1 MKLSKIIIETTIF
14 TVSIIGVHFL
24 PEKIQEIVFYSFILI
39 YMFLNNSTTTNL
51 RERIEDLE
59 TGKYNPNKLK

>member
-1 MKLSKIIIETTIF
+1 MKLSQIIKEITMF
-14 TVSIIGVHFL
+14 TVSVIGVYFL
-24 PEKIQEIVFYSFILI
+24 PEKLKDIVFYSFILM
-39 YMFLNNSTTTNL
+39 YMFFNNSTITNL